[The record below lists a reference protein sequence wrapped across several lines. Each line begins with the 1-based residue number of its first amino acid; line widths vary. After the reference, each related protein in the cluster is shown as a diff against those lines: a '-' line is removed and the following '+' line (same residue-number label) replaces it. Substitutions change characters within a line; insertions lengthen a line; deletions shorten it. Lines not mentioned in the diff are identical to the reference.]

1 MIMKRITAYLKD
13 KVANIKAEN
22 KEKRVYAAIETAK
35 LNKEAEIADAEVG
48 IEKAIDELAG
58 TDNIGDVIQRISNYM
73 DDKEEAQRGIKRLEE
88 IKKFLSEDIDTYA
101 KEE

>member
-1 MIMKRITAYLKD
+1 MKRITAYLKD
-13 KVANIKAEN
+13 KVTNIKAEN
-22 KEKRVYAAIETAK
+22 KEKRVYAVIETAK

-88 IKKFLSEDIDTYA
+88 IKKFLSEDIDT
-101 KEE
+101 

>member
-13 KVANIKAEN
+13 KVTNIKAEN
-22 KEKRVYAAIETAK
+22 KEKRVYAVIETAK

-88 IKKFLSEDIDTYA
+88 IKKFLSEDIDT
-101 KEE
+101 

>member
-1 MIMKRITAYLKD
+1 MKRITAYLKD

-22 KEKRVYAAIETAK
+22 KEKRVYAVIETAK

-88 IKKFLSEDIDTYA
+88 IKKFLSEDIDT
-101 KEE
+101 

>member
-1 MIMKRITAYLKD
+1 MKRITAYLKD

-73 DDKEEAQRGIKRLEE
+73 DDKEGAQRGIKRLEE
-88 IKKFLSEDIDTYA
+88 IKKFLSEDIDT
-101 KEE
+101 

>member
-1 MIMKRITAYLKD
+1 MKRITAYLKD

>member
-1 MIMKRITAYLKD
+1 MKRITAYLKD

-88 IKKFLSEDIDTYA
+88 IKKFLSEDIDT
-101 KEE
+101 